1 MSETRSPMIP
11 AALLD
16 TRVERMSLEQWV
28 ALPEDD
34 PGELVDGFRVEE
46 EAPDNV
52 HELVIAWLIRVLG
65 NWGASRGAVVLGSGA
80 KFAVE
85 HERGRMPDLSVF
97 LSGTPRPPRLGVN
110 RKPPTIAVEV
120 VSSTPR
126 DARRDRIEK
135 LAEYAAFGV
144 RWYWIVDPGLRSL
157 QFHELNAEGH
167 YVHVVDTTDGAIDAV
182 PGCDGLRLDVS
193 ALWAELDALGEPE
206 P

>member
-1 MSETRSPMIP
+1 MIQ

-34 PGELVDGFRVEE
+34 PGELVDGYRVEE
-46 EAPDNV
+46 EVPDNV
-52 HELVIAWLIRVLG
+52 HELVIAWLIQVLR

-80 KFAVE
+80 KFAVG

-97 LSGTPRPPRLGVN
+97 MRDAPRPPRLGLN
-110 RKPPTIAVEV
+110 RKPPSLAVEV

-157 QFHELNAEGH
+157 QIHELNAEGH
-167 YVHVVDTTDGAIDAV
+167 YVHVVDTTDGAVDAV

-193 ALWAELDALGEPE
+193 ALWAEVDALGEQE